1 MDRKSLIRQYKEA
14 RQPMGVFQV
23 RNTRTGRVFVGSSI
37 DLPSILNRL
46 RSQLRLGGHPDRA
59 LQEDWRSMGDDAFA
73 FEVLDTLAP
82 PDEPTYDP
90 TDRAS
95 AMAHLQE
102 RQAAGEVVTGLLYV
116 DPNPEDLHVHLKT
129 VTQPL
134 NRMNAKELCPG
145 SGALADLNAGY
156 R

>member
-14 RQPMGVFQV
+14 RRPMGVFQV

-90 TDRAS
+90 TDDLRTLEGLWRAKI
-95 AMAHLQE
+95 AE
-102 RQAAGEVVTGLLYV
+102 AGGSLC
-116 DPNPEDLHVHLKT
+116 
-129 VTQPL
+129 
-134 NRMNAKELCPG
+134 NAPK
-145 SGALADLNAGY
+145 
-156 R
+156 RR